1 VAINAYARLGLSLSA
16 KPNLRL
22 KPDVAT
28 TGHADVDFNPTVDN
42 GSHLSHQKARHQRN
56 RSAPTARVIHH
67 IGLE

>member
-16 KPNLRL
+16 KPKLQM

-42 GSHLSHQKARHQRN
+42 GSHPSH
-56 RSAPTARVIHH
+56 
-67 IGLE
+67 